1 MNSDVSGVGTLRRCS
16 LRVCAPPS
24 RHPGELV
31 SVMLPGSSAT
41 HQQTWEGSLTST
53 ELRLI
58 HLQNGDD
65 AKD

>member
-1 MNSDVSGVGTLRRCS
+1 MNSDVSGVGALRRSS
-16 LRVCAPPS
+16 LRVCAPPP
-24 RHPGELV
+24 RHPEELV
-31 SVMLPGSSAT
+31 NVMLPGSSAT

-58 HLQNGDD
+58 HLQDGDD